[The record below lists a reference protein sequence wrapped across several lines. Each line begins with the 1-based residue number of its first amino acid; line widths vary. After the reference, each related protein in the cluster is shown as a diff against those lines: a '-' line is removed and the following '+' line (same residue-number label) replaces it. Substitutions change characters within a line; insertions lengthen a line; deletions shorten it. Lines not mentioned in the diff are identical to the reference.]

1 MKDQRHKR
9 GTSIKTKGTDGV
21 IVTETQDI
29 IVYIIYLHHLD
40 FRPLSPKPR
49 KWLQIGET
57 LQRLAD

>member
-1 MKDQRHKR
+1 
-9 GTSIKTKGTDGV
+9 V